1 MNYRTNLNQVEKVIN
16 PKVDINDLDMR
27 ELEKEVLAY
36 GAKRR
41 DESKKIKT
49 YLQFSDD
56 YFWDSRYNAVS
67 IMGYYTVNI
76 SRKLMEEKVGQNVT
90 TMKNVL
96 AALLT
101 ETLLEFSVDDK
112 EVSVKCFWNE
122 GPCIDNLEGIEIVK
136 NAMEKDIRK
145 QLEQIGIDEYT
156 LILDISNC
164 Y

>member
-16 PKVDINDLDMR
+16 PKVDINDIAMR

-41 DESKKIKT
+41 DEAKKIKT
-49 YLQFSDD
+49 YLQFADD
-56 YFWDSRYNAVS
+56 YFWDSTYNAVS

-76 SRKLMEEKVGQNVT
+76 SRKLMEDKVGQNVT

-112 EVSVKCFWNE
+112 EVSVKCFWDE
-122 GPCIDNLEGIEIVK
+122 GPCIDNLEGIETVK